1 MSNWFTKHDILTK
14 LLSVMAAIILW
25 SYFMSVQNPTRTV
38 EYRDIAVQLTG
49 VDQLY
54 NSYNLKVVE
63 GADTTV
69 NVKVSASTS
78 RLATLTASQI
88 KVQVNLSDSISAP
101 GTYEIPYNVILPESG
116 MTCVNRS
123 PETITL
129 SVDEIE
135 TKIVPVSV
143 ELSDDA
149 PKGYRYGT
157 PKLSVDSVK
166 ISGPATILE
175 EVSKAVVS
183 IDTDGVKEAISN
195 NYSYKLVNDSNKA
208 VDTTNISRDVASV
221 TVTVPVYQIKSVP
234 LEVTV
239 SPEDAADSIS
249 TSISPKTV
257 EIVGEPDAVETVKSI
272 NLGAININ
280 DVENGGTYDFDIH
293 LPIGIS
299 LTDGQP
305 TTATVTVSTQ
315 EDITKEYTVTD
326 IRLNDTNEDP
336 DAKVSLE
343 TNSLKVTLTGKEKLL
358 NSISTDDIFGVAELS
373 SADLSEGQHTIGVSI
388 SSPDGSTVSGNYS
401 VVIRIIRE
409 KPHTEDNASS

>member
-1 MSNWFTKHDILTK
+1 MNNWFTKHDILTK

-88 KVQVNLSDSISAP
+88 KVQVNLSDSISTP
-101 GTYEIPYNVILPESG
+101 GTYDIPYNVILPESG
-116 MTCVNRS
+116 MTCVSRN
-123 PETITL
+123 PETIQL

-143 ELSDDA
+143 ELSKDA

-183 IDTDGVKEAISN
+183 IDTHGAKEDISN
-195 NYSYKLVNDSNKA
+195 NYSYKLVNDNDKA

-234 LEVTV
+234 LEVSV
-239 SPEDAADSIS
+239 SPENAADSIS

-257 EIVGEPDAVETVKSI
+257 EIVGAPDAVEAVKSI
-272 NLGAININ
+272 KLGAINAN
-280 DVENGGTYDFDIH
+280 DVENGGTYDFDIN
-293 LPIGIS
+293 LPIGVS

-315 EDITKEYTVTD
+315 EDVTREYTVND
-326 IRLNDTNEDP
+326 IRLEDTNKDP
-336 DAKVSLE
+336 KAEVTLE
-343 TNSLKVTLTGKEKLL
+343 TASLKVTLTGKEKLL
-358 NSISTDDIFGVAELS
+358 NSISADDIYGVAELA
-373 SADLSEGQHTIGVSI
+373 SADLSVGQHTIGISI
-388 SSPDGSTVSGNYS
+388 SSPDGATVTGNYS
-401 VVIRIIRE
+401 VVIRIKRE
-409 KPHTEDNASS
+409 STQTDENP

>member
-143 ELSDDA
+143 
-149 PKGYRYGT
+149 
-157 PKLSVDSVK
+157 
-166 ISGPATILE
+166 
-175 EVSKAVVS
+175 
-183 IDTDGVKEAISN
+183 
-195 NYSYKLVNDSNKA
+195 
-208 VDTTNISRDVASV
+208 
-221 TVTVPVYQIKSVP
+221 
-234 LEVTV
+234 
-239 SPEDAADSIS
+239 
-249 TSISPKTV
+249 
-257 EIVGEPDAVETVKSI
+257 
-272 NLGAININ
+272 
-280 DVENGGTYDFDIH
+280 
-293 LPIGIS
+293 
-299 LTDGQP
+299 
-305 TTATVTVSTQ
+305 
-315 EDITKEYTVTD
+315 
-326 IRLNDTNEDP
+326 
-336 DAKVSLE
+336 
-343 TNSLKVTLTGKEKLL
+343 
-358 NSISTDDIFGVAELS
+358 
-373 SADLSEGQHTIGVSI
+373 
-388 SSPDGSTVSGNYS
+388 
-401 VVIRIIRE
+401 
-409 KPHTEDNASS
+409 